1 MAKEVSGKQHDGIA
15 KLIKTSLAGVGGL
28 YLLTGSLVVTALG
41 TATAVAV
48 VHLCGFRGSGPS

>member
-1 MAKEVSGKQHDGIA
+1 MTKKASGEQHDGIA
-15 KLIKTSLAGVGGL
+15 KLIKTAMTGVGSL

>member
-1 MAKEVSGKQHDGIA
+1 MAKKASGEQHDGIV
-15 KLIKTSLAGVGGL
+15 KLIKTSMAGVGSL

-48 VHLCGFRGSGPS
+48 VHLRGFRDSGPS